1 MKGPGDAMIKPEGP
15 SQTTPDASRAGRFVT
30 QLKGYKAFQPTPLP
44 PDPPVNQDEELT
56 YLLDQATHAVGKLS
70 GLSAIIPDPDLFVYL
85 YVRKE
90 ALLSSQIEGTQ
101 CSLEDILNPEIEP
114 ISNSSRPQDIEEVS
128 NYVKAM
134 NQGLARLESLP
145 VSARLIKEIHAT
157 LMHGVR
163 GSGKTPGEFRRSQN
177 WIGRPGATL
186 MTAEFV
192 PPPPNDVDRLMS
204 ELEKFIHQPDR
215 MPPLI
220 KVALIHA
227 QFETIH
233 PFLDGNGRLG
243 RLLITYLL
251 VLWKVLAKPLLY
263 ISYYFKA
270 HRTEYY
276 ARLMDIRLRGD
287 WESWIKFFLRA
298 VFESAEMGTQSAT
311 EIHKLMAADRA
322 HVQAEDV
329 SPTTLQVYDRFC
341 REPILTNP
349 ILVMR
354 LKSSKPTIQRALAYL
369 QKLGIIHEV
378 SGKQRRRRY
387 AYQAYLDILTRD
399 TTTRIG

>member
-1 MKGPGDAMIKPEGP
+1 LSESNWSLQNTPEK
-15 SQTTPDASRAGRFVT
+15 SRAGSFLT
-30 QLKGYKAFQPTPLP
+30 HLNGYKAFHPNPLP
-44 PDPPVNQDEELT
+44 PEPPLAQDEELT
-56 YLLDQATHAVGKLS
+56 YLLGKATHAVGRLS

-101 CSLEDILNPEIEP
+101 CSLEDILNPEVET
-114 ISNSSRPQDIEEVS
+114 NSGSIPSPDIEEVS

-134 NQGLARLESLP
+134 NQGLARLTSLP
-145 VSARLIKEIHAT
+145 VSARLIKEIHT
-157 LMHGVR
+157 MLMRGVR
-163 GSGKTPGEFRRSQN
+163 GSGKTPGEFRISQN

-186 MTAEFV
+186 TTAQFV
-192 PPPPNDVDRLMS
+192 PPPPEEVERLIS
-204 ELEKFIHQPDR
+204 DLEKFIHSPDR
-215 MPPLI
+215 IPPLI

-251 VLWKVLAKPLLY
+251 VFWNVLDKPLLY

-276 ARLMDIRLRGD
+276 ARLMDIRLHGD

-298 VFESAEMGTQSAT
+298 VYESADMGVQSAT
-311 EIHKLMAADRA
+311 EIHKLMTSHRLR
-322 HVQAEDV
+322 VQNEDV

-341 REPILTNP
+341 REPILSAS
-349 ILVMR
+349 ILVAK
-354 LKSSKPTIQRALAYL
+354 LSSSKPTIQRALSYL
-369 QKLGIIHEV
+369 QSLGIIQEV
-378 SGKQRRRRY
+378 SGKQRHRRY

-399 TTTRIG
+399 TTIRIG

>member
-1 MKGPGDAMIKPEGP
+1 MTNSNAKHQGN
-15 SQTTPDASRAGRFVT
+15 RAGRFVT
-30 QLKGYKAFQPTPLP
+30 HLKGYRAFQPTPLP
-44 PDPPVNQDEELT
+44 PEPPLALDEELT
-56 YLLDQATHAVGKLS
+56 YLLGQATHAVGKLS

-101 CSLEDILNPEIEP
+101 CSLEDILNPDAEFLSEA
-114 ISNSSRPQDIEEVS
+114 STPQDIEEVS

-134 NQGLARLESLP
+134 NQGLGRLTDLP
-145 VSARLIKEIHAT
+145 VSTRLIKEIHAT
-157 LMHGVR
+157 LMLGVR

-192 PPPPNDVDRLMS
+192 PPPPEDVDSLMS
-204 ELEKFIHQPDR
+204 ELEKFVHHANR

-220 KVALIHA
+220 KAALIHA

-243 RLLITYLL
+243 RLLITFLL
-251 VLWKVLAKPLLY
+251 VHWQVLDKPLLY

-287 WESWIKFFLRA
+287 WEAWIKFFLRA
-298 VFESAEMGTQSAT
+298 VHESAEIGTQSAT
-311 EIHKLMAADRA
+311 EIHKLKTGERA
-322 HVQAEDV
+322 KVQAEDV
-329 SPTTLQVYDRFC
+329 SPTTLQVYAQFC
-341 REPILTNP
+341 REQILSNS
-349 ILVMR
+349 ILVTK
-354 LKSSKPTIQRALAYL
+354 LNSSKPTVQRALEHL
-369 QKLGIIHEV
+369 QKLGIIREV

>member
-1 MKGPGDAMIKPEGP
+1 MG
-15 SQTTPDASRAGRFVT
+15 RAGSFVT

-44 PDPPVNQDEELT
+44 PAPPLSQDDELT
-56 YLLDQATHAVGKLS
+56 SLLVQATHAIGRLS
-70 GLSAIIPDPDLFVYL
+70 GLSTIIPDPDLFVYL

-101 CSLEDILNPEIEP
+101 CSLEDILSPDAEP
-114 ISNSSRPQDIEEVS
+114 ISDDTSLKDIEEVS
-128 NYVKAM
+128 NYVKGM
-134 NQGLARLESLP
+134 NDGLARLSDLP
-145 VSARLIKEIHAT
+145 VSIRLIKEIHAT
-157 LMHGVR
+157 LMKGVR
-163 GSGKTPGEFRRSQN
+163 GAGKTPGEFRRSQN

-186 MTAEFV
+186 NTAEFV
-192 PPPPNDVDRLMS
+192 PPPPEDVDRLMS
-204 ELEKFIHQPDR
+204 ELEKFIHASDKIS
-215 MPPLI
+215 PLI

-243 RLLITYLL
+243 RLLITFLL
-251 VLWKVLAKPLLY
+251 VHWKVLEKPLLY

-276 ARLMDIRLRGD
+276 ARLMDIRNHGD
-287 WESWIKFFLRA
+287 WEAWIKFFLRA
-298 VFESAEMGTQSAT
+298 VQQSAEMGSESAT
-311 EIHKLMAADRA
+311 EIHKLMTSDRA
-322 HVQAEDV
+322 RIQANDV
-329 SPTTLQVYDRFC
+329 TPATLLIYDHFC

-349 ILVMR
+349 ILVKR
-354 LKSSKPTIQRALAYL
+354 LKSSKPTVQRALDRL
-369 QKLGIIHEV
+369 LRLGIIKEV

-387 AYQAYLDILTRD
+387 AYQAYLSILTRD

>member
-1 MKGPGDAMIKPEGP
+1 M
-15 SQTTPDASRAGRFVT
+15 
-30 QLKGYKAFQPTPLP
+30 
-44 PDPPVNQDEELT
+44 
-56 YLLDQATHAVGKLS
+56 
-70 GLSAIIPDPDLFVYL
+70 
-85 YVRKE
+85 
-90 ALLSSQIEGTQ
+90 
-101 CSLEDILNPEIEP
+101 
-114 ISNSSRPQDIEEVS
+114 
-128 NYVKAM
+128 KAM
-134 NQGLARLESLP
+134 NQGITRIERLP
-145 VSARLIKEIHAT
+145 VSTRLIKEIHAT
-157 LMHGVR
+157 LMQGVR

-186 MTAEFV
+186 MSAEFV
-192 PPPPNDVDRLMS
+192 PPPPDDVERLMS
-204 ELEKFIHQPDR
+204 ELEKFVYHADR

-251 VLWKVLAKPLLY
+251 VLWRVLDKPLLY

-298 VFESAEMGTQSAT
+298 VFESAEMGVQGAT
-311 EIHKLMAADRA
+311 EIHRLMSTDRA
-322 HVQAEDV
+322 RVQAGDV
-329 SPTTLQVYDRFC
+329 SPTTLHVYDQFC

-349 ILVMR
+349 ILVTR
-354 LKSSKPTIQRALAYL
+354 LNSSKPTIQRALEHL
-369 QKLGIIHEV
+369 QKLGILHEI

-387 AYQAYLDILTRD
+387 AYGAYLDILTRD
-399 TTTRIG
+399 TTTRMG